1 MNESTPA
8 TQPNGA
14 LWAAILA
21 SGIGGFA
28 VGLVVILNEAGIFAA
43 PSLYGPAGGVSGRTT
58 IAALIW
64 LLAWGVLHGRWR
76 NRDVDGRRITGISLV
91 LVLLGLL
98 GTFPPVWAVF
108 LRARVP
114 ISAGSG
120 DYAHCG

>member
-1 MNESTPA
+1 MNEATPA
-8 TQPNGA
+8 SHPNGA

-58 IAALIW
+58 IAAAIW
-64 LLAWGVLHGRWR
+64 LLAWLVLHRRWR
-76 NRDVDGRRITGISLV
+76 NRDVDGRGVTGISLI
-91 LVLLGLL
+91 LILLGLL

-108 LRARVP
+108 
-114 ISAGSG
+114 
-120 DYAHCG
+120 